1 MAKRQAEEKGGSV
14 LVTVVLSILIIGL
27 VFALLYVLN
36 MVGVPLP
43 FVQGIRENSFE
54 KALNSYNYQAA
65 YTVYDKSEN
74 KSNEEQA
81 LNEHLNTYFELCFS
95 SDYNDT
101 TWQQYRGIEVFN
113 SLIKETVLQKLQTTV
128 TEYYEGKYSESDVK
142 TYLSRISKFSFC
154 KEELADALDEVN
166 KKDFSDKAYA
176 QGVELYINGEFEKSV
191 LEFKKVS
198 DSDPN
203 RYPLAQE
210 GIDRIKNEWGKEQLE
225 QAQNMIKVHNNEGA
239 TVLLEELIE
248 LFEEYPE
255 AQALLD
261 SLAPELET

>member
-1 MAKRQAEEKGGSV
+1 M
-14 LVTVVLSILIIGL
+14 
-27 VFALLYVLN
+27 
-36 MVGVPLP
+36 
-43 FVQGIRENSFE
+43 
-54 KALNSYNYQAA
+54 
-65 YTVYDKSEN
+65 
-74 KSNEEQA
+74 
-81 LNEHLNTYFELCFS
+81 
-95 SDYNDT
+95 
-101 TWQQYRGIEVFN
+101 
-113 SLIKETVLQKLQTTV
+113 
-128 TEYYEGKYSESDVK
+128 
-142 TYLSRISKFSFC
+142 
-154 KEELADALDEVN
+154 
-166 KKDFSDKAYA
+166 
-176 QGVELYINGEFEKSV
+176 

-255 AQALLD
+255 AQQLLD